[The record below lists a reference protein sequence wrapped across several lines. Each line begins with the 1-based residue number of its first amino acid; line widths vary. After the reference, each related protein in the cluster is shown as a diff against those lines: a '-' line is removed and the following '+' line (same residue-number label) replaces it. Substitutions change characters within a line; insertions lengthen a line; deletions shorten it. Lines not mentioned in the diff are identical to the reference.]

1 MIVLVINTGSS
12 SIKYQLFNMETET
25 VLAKGLVEK
34 IGEEV
39 GALRHD
45 AMENGGEERTL
56 AKEVPIKDHHQ
67 GLSFIVDL
75 LSHSEHGVIRDKR
88 EIDAVGHRVVHGG
101 EAFHRT
107 TIIDARVIQAIED
120 NIPLAPLHN
129 PTNLLG
135 IEVSR
140 EVFPHCPQVAVFDTA
155 FNQTIAKPAYLYA
168 VPYELYEKHGVRKY
182 GFHGTSHAY
191 VSEAAAEFLQTDI
204 GQLNIIT
211 IHLGNGASMAA
222 IKGGKCIDTSMGMT
236 PLGGLVMGSRCGD
249 LDPAMPFFLAANLD
263 MSLDQIDSML
273 NRDSGLKGLCG
284 SNDMRAVVEMAGQGD
299 EKASTALEVYCLRIK
314 KYIGSYLAAL
324 GSLDCIVFTAGV
336 GENSP
341 YIREKSCAG
350 LEKLG
355 IEIDASAN
363 NSPANEAR
371 AISSAAS
378 AVKVLVVPT
387 NEELK
392 IARETVGVLV
402 VVNSC

>member
-12 SIKYQLFNMETET
+12 SIKYQLFDMETEK
-25 VLAKGLVEK
+25 VLAKGLVEQ
-34 IGEEV
+34 IGEER

-45 AMENGGEERTL
+45 VIDGPDHVRTL
-56 AKEVPIKDHHQ
+56 AKETPVKDHHQ
-67 GLSFIVDL
+67 GLNLIVDL
-75 LSHSEHGVIRDKR
+75 LSHKEHGVIKDKR
-88 EIDAVGHRVVHGG
+88 EIGAVGHRVVHGG
-101 EAFHRT
+101 ETFHRT
-107 TIIDARVIQAIED
+107 TIIDARVIQAIKD

-155 FNQTIAKPAYLYA
+155 FHQTIAKPAYLFA
-168 VPYELYEKHGVRKY
+168 VPYELYAKHGVRKY

-191 VSEAAAEFLQTDI
+191 VAEAAAGFLDADT
-204 GQLNIIT
+204 GKLNIIT
-211 IHLGNGASMAA
+211 VHLGNGASMAA

-249 LDPAMPFFLAANLD
+249 LDPALPFFLAANLN

-284 SNDMRAVVEMAGQGD
+284 SNDMRAVVEMMGKGD
-299 EKASTALEVYCLRIK
+299 EKAETALQVYCLRIK

-341 YIREKSCAG
+341 YIREQSCAG
-350 LEKLG
+350 LQNLG
-355 IEIDASAN
+355 IEINPEAN
-363 NSPANEAR
+363 NASSQEAR
-371 AISSAAS
+371 VISSAAS
-378 AVKVLVVPT
+378 PVKVLVIPT

-392 IARETVGVLV
+392 IARETVGVLGPA
-402 VVNSC
+402 

>member
-1 MIVLVINTGSS
+1 MIILVINTGSS
-12 SIKYQLFNMETET
+12 SIKYQLFDMQSEA
-25 VLAKGLVEK
+25 VLAKGMLEK
-34 IGEEV
+34 IGEEI
-39 GALRHD
+39 GALRQEVNAGPDD
-45 AMENGGEERTL
+45 ARSL
-56 AKEVPIKDHHQ
+56 AKEVPIKDHRQ
-67 GLSFIVDL
+67 GLNLIVDL
-75 LSHSEHGVIRDKR
+75 LTHAGQGVIKDKR
-88 EIDAVGHRVVHGG
+88 DIKAVGHRVVHGG
-101 EAFHRT
+101 EAFHSP
-107 TIIDARVIQAIED
+107 TIIDAKVIKAIRE

-135 IEVSR
+135 IEVAR

-155 FNQTIAKPAYLYA
+155 FHQTLAKDAYLYA

-191 VSEAAAEFLQTDI
+191 VAEAAAEFLGIDLKL
-204 GQLNIIT
+204 LNLIT

-222 IKGGKCIDTSMGMT
+222 VKKGKCIDTSMGMT

-249 LDPAMPFFLAANLD
+249 LDPALPFFLAENLNMTLPD
-263 MSLDQIDSML
+263 IDSML

-284 SNDMRAVVEMAGQGD
+284 SNDMRAVVKMMQDGG
-299 EKASTALEVYCLRIK
+299 EKARTALQVYCLRIK
-314 KYIGSYLAAL
+314 KYIGAYLAAL

-341 YIREKSCAG
+341 YVREQSCAG

-355 IEIDASAN
+355 IEIDLSAN
-363 NSPANEAR
+363 RNSAKGAR
-371 AISSAAS
+371 AIHSAAS

-392 IARETVGVLV
+392 IARETLKVL
-402 VVNSC
+402 SAA

>member
-12 SIKYQLFNMETET
+12 SIKYQLFDMESES

-34 IGEEV
+34 IGEER
-39 GALRHD
+39 GALSHEATAGKGDR
-45 AMENGGEERTL
+45 RTL
-56 AKEVPIKDHHQ
+56 AKDTPIKDHRQ
-67 GLSFIVDL
+67 GLSLIVDL
-75 LSHSEHGVIRDKR
+75 LCHAEHGVIRDKR

-101 EAFHRT
+101 ETFHST
-107 TIIDARVIQAIED
+107 TIIDAKVIKAIKD

-155 FNQTIAKPAYLYA
+155 FHQTIAKPAYLYA

-191 VSEAAAEFLQTDI
+191 VAGAAAEFLQGDI
-204 GQLNIIT
+204 KRLNMIT

-249 LDPAMPFFLAANLD
+249 LDPALPFFLAANLD

-284 SNDMRAVVEMAGQGD
+284 SNDMRAVVEMMGDGD
-299 EKASTALEVYCLRIK
+299 EKALAALQVYCLRIK
-314 KYIGSYLAAL
+314 KYIGSYFAAL

-341 YIREKSCAG
+341 YIREQSCAG
-350 LEKLG
+350 LENLG
-355 IEIDASAN
+355 IDIDIKAN
-363 NSPANEAR
+363 NASSSEAR
-371 AISSAAS
+371 VISNAAS
-378 AVKVLVVPT
+378 AVKVLVIPT

-392 IARETVGVLV
+392 IARETVGVLGDH
-402 VVNSC
+402 

>member
-12 SIKYQLFNMETET
+12 SIKYQLFDMQNES

-34 IGEEV
+34 IGEEC

-45 AMENGGEERTL
+45 VVVGPDDVRTL
-56 AKEVPIKDHHQ
+56 AKDQPIKDHHQ
-67 GLSFIVDL
+67 GLSLIVDL
-75 LSHSEHGVIRDKR
+75 LSHAEHGVIKDKS

-101 EAFHRT
+101 EAFHSPT
-107 TIIDARVIQAIED
+107 VIDEKVIKAIKD

-135 IEVSR
+135 IEVSQ

-155 FNQTIAKPAYLYA
+155 FHQTIAKDAYLYA

-191 VSEAAAEFLQTDI
+191 VAQAAADYLETHLD
-204 GQLNIIT
+204 QLNLIT

-222 IKGGKCIDTSMGMT
+222 IEKGKCIDTSMGMT

-249 LDPAMPFFLAANLD
+249 LDPALPFFLAENLD
-263 MSLDQIDSML
+263 MSLDGIDSML

-284 SNDMRAVVEMAGQGD
+284 SNDMRAVIEMMQGGD
-299 EKASTALEVYCLRIK
+299 ERAKEAVQVYCYRIR
-314 KYIGSYLAAL
+314 KYIGAYLAAL

-341 YIREKSCAG
+341 YIREQCCAG

-363 NSPANEAR
+363 NSPAKEAS
-371 AISSAAS
+371 AIHSAAS

-392 IARETVGVLV
+392 IARETVGVLDA
-402 VVNSC
+402 S